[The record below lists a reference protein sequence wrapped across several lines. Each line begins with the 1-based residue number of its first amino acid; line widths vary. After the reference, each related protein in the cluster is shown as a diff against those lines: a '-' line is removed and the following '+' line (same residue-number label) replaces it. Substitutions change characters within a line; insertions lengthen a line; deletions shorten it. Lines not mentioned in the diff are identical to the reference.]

1 MPRALSKREKGILA
15 AVIVLLLGA
24 LGVRGGYLPLKE
36 YQESLQE
43 QIARAEGQLHRS
55 YRVIQK
61 GKIYEQ
67 RYGQWLKQ
75 FEKTDSDEK
84 MMSRMIAEIEAVA
97 SRLSISLSDMKP
109 QRVRHEDIADVF
121 SVSLILDGQFVMIME
136 FLHVLQGAP
145 HLFLVD
151 EIRME
156 KKSFNSSD
164 LRCFLVLN
172 RLLVQP

>member
-1 MPRALSKREKGILA
+1 MSRTLSKREKGILA
-15 AVIVLLLGA
+15 AVIILLIGVLA
-24 LGVRGGYLPLKE
+24 IKGGYLPLKD
-36 YQESLQE
+36 YQDSLQE
-43 QIARAEGQLHRS
+43 QIARAEGQLHRY

-84 MMSRMIAEIEAVA
+84 MMSKMIAEIESVA
-97 SRLSISLSDMKP
+97 EQLNISLSDMKP
-109 QRVRHEDIADVF
+109 QRVRHEDLTDVF

-136 FLHVLQGAP
+136 FLHMLQGAP
-145 HLFLVD
+145 HLFLV
-151 EIRME
+151 EEMRIE

-164 LRCFLVLN
+164 LRCYLVLN